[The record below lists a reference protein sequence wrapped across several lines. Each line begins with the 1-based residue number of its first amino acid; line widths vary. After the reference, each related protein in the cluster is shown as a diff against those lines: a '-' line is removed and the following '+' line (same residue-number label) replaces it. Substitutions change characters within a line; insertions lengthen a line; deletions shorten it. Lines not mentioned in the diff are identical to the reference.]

1 MGVGRG
7 RESSRGGG
15 REAVGCLEEG
25 EMEREREEGKGEKEL
40 EVDRWKERGN
50 KVARYLETAMVE
62 LEASFQLSLQELAVY
77 HGKQKLESIK
87 QANAGL
93 CSR

>member
-1 MGVGRG
+1 MYIFLGP
-7 RESSRGGG
+7 
-15 REAVGCLEEG
+15 
-25 EMEREREEGKGEKEL
+25 
-40 EVDRWKERGN
+40 
-50 KVARYLETAMVE
+50 YLETAMVE

-93 CSR
+93 CFR